1 MRTKHENK
9 TTLHVKAPRAESVFL
24 AGSFND
30 WQANALAM
38 RRSKD
43 GDWSIDLALPPG
55 RYEYKF
61 VVDGKWCCDVSND
74 AVVET
79 IESGV
84 QNDFGTMN
92 RVLEVR
98 S

>member
-1 MRTKHENK
+1 MTTKNENK
-9 TTLHVKAPRAESVFL
+9 TTLHLKAPRAERVFL
-24 AGSFND
+24 AGNFNEWKTD
-30 WQANALAM
+30 ALAM

-61 VVDGKWCCDVSND
+61 VVDGNWCCDVSND
-74 AVVET
+74 AVVEA
-79 IESGV
+79 IDSGV
-84 QNDFGTMN
+84 PNDFGTMN
-92 RVLEVR
+92 RVLEIR